1 MQNADGT
8 SYHTFGQRGSPAIVL
23 IHGLG
28 LCQKIWDP
36 FLLKLAA
43 SHYVITYDLYGHGD
57 SLPSSETHSLD
68 VYARQIIG
76 VLDALDIE
84 RANIVGFSIGG
95 MINRR
100 FALDYPERLN
110 RLVILNAPHDRGADG
125 QAAVEARAAT
135 VRDHGALATMD
146 AALQR
151 WFTDR
156 FLIDHGE
163 ITQRVVDWRMKVDG
177 ESYAQAAWVLAAG
190 VTELI
195 APIPAINAPTLV
207 MTCENDVG
215 STPDM
220 ARMITAE
227 IAGAELRVIPDLKH
241 LGLMEK
247 PAVFADAILRFL
259 IPT

>member
-1 MQNADGT
+1 MQTTDGT
-8 SYHTFGQRGSPAIVL
+8 SYHTFGQRGAPAIVL

-28 LCQKIWDP
+28 LCQKIWGP
-36 FLLKLAA
+36 LLLKLAA
-43 SHYVITYDLYGHGD
+43 SHYVITYDLYGHGE
-57 SLPSSETHSLD
+57 SLPTSETHSLD

-76 VLDALDIE
+76 VMDALDIQ
-84 RANIVGFSIGG
+84 RPDIVGFSIGG

-110 RLVILNAPHDRGADG
+110 RLVILNSPHDRGADG

-156 FLIDHGE
+156 FLKDHGE
-163 ITQRVVDWRMKVDG
+163 ITQHVVDWRIQADG

-195 APIPAINAPTLV
+195 DPTPAINVPTLV

-215 STPDM
+215 STPEM
-220 ARMITAE
+220 AQKIGDE
-227 IAGAELRVIPDLKH
+227 IAGAHVEIVPVLKH

-247 PAVFADAILRFL
+247 PDVFADAILEFTR
-259 IPT
+259 T